1 MGYAVRQRYGDK
13 NHLRNTKN
21 GNLDFSSQIN
31 NTKLA
36 RLYWVTIKFSYFCD
50 KPNYLFD
57 L

>member
-1 MGYAVRQRYGDK
+1 MGYDVRQRYGDK

-36 RLYWVTIKFSYFCD
+36 RLYWVTINFSYFCD